1 MKMKRKT
8 IAELIVILAIVAVAM
23 FTGCI
28 EKEAPTPVTEQVK
41 EFSTL
46 EITEVTYENG
56 QVKVFG
62 VTDLPDGAEICLYLV
77 TPDRFYPHQDANV
90 VSGSFT
96 TVFCP
101 FEDSYDFNRE
111 PYEVI
116 ASCLAKSQPDFV
128 KKLIG
133 EEGEHLTGDLVTC
146 NWMGDTMLHTTRKF
160 NGDIDTVGA
169 DWCSNDTER
178 MRAFAQRVVVEL
190 EEPLQ
195 KKQWS
200 TIQARHSTLK
210 EEHSEIEDWL
220 YDTEWKYDAGPQWVW
235 EVELQICGLLDRV
248 DYACNYKKEND
259 RYMAELELENA
270 LKFEIT
276 EIKSLLR
283 SGHYTFE

>member
-1 MKMKRKT
+1 MKT
-8 IAELIVILAIVAVAM
+8 AGLIVAVTIVAVVM
-23 FTGCI
+23 FAGCV
-28 EKEAPTPVTEQVK
+28 EETQVK
-41 EFSTL
+41 QVKNYSDL
-46 EITEVTYENG
+46 EITEVSYENSH
-56 QVKVFG
+56 VKVFG
-62 VTDLPDGAEICLYLV
+62 VTDLPDGAEIGLYLV

-96 TVFCP
+96 TVFGP

-178 MRAFAQRVVVEL
+178 MRAFAQKVIVKL

-220 YDTEWKYDAGPQWVW
+220 YDTEWKSDTVPQWVW
-235 EVELQICGLLDRV
+235 EVDSQVYGLLNRV
-248 DYACNYKKEND
+248 EYACRKQEENSIV
-259 RYMAELELENA
+259 AGWELENA

-283 SGHYTFE
+283 TGHYTYE

>member
-1 MKMKRKT
+1 M
-8 IAELIVILAIVAVAM
+8 LIFAVLMALLPSN
-23 FTGCI
+23 TP
-28 EKEAPTPVTEQVK
+28 EAPTPTPAAEQAK
-41 EFSTL
+41 EYSIL
-46 EITEVTYENG
+46 KITEVSYENG

-62 VTDLPDGAEICLYLV
+62 ITDLPDGAEIILRLV
-77 TPDRFYPHQDANV
+77 TPDRFYPRQDANV

-96 TVFCP
+96 TVFGP
-101 FEDSYDFNRE
+101 FEDSYDFTRE
-111 PYEVI
+111 PYKVI

-133 EEGEHLTGDLVTC
+133 EEGEHLTGELVTC
-146 NWMGDTMLHTTRKF
+146 DWMGDTMLHTTRKF
-160 NGDIDTVGA
+160 NGDIDTVGS
-169 DWCSNDTER
+169 DWCVNDTER
-178 MRAFAQRVVVEL
+178 MRAFAQKVVVEL

-210 EEHSEIEDWL
+210 EEYSEIEDWL
-220 YDTEWKYDAGPQWVW
+220 YDTEWKSDSVPQWVW
-235 EVELQICGLLDRV
+235 EVELQIDALLNRV
-248 DYACNYKKEND
+248 EYACSQKQEGSIV
-259 RYMAELELENA
+259 AERELENA